1 MFNVIF
7 LIKISMYINEY
18 PSFFDLN
25 RRGLADTVLRNY
37 PFGYFFL
44 KWM

>member
-7 LIKISMYINEY
+7 LIKISMYINEF

-25 RRGLADTVLRNY
+25 RRRLADTVLRSD
-37 PFGYFFL
+37 PFTYFFF
-44 KWM
+44 

>member
-7 LIKISMYINEY
+7 LIKISMYINEF

-25 RRGLADTVLRNY
+25 RRRLADTVLRNED
-37 PFGYFFL
+37 PFAYFLF
-44 KWM
+44 K